1 MVAEVHAAGQVVS
14 GGEPPAFEFVVVG
27 GGGEVGKGFGPAV
40 IGNAEGPFDVFEQ
53 ATVHGGV
60 EGSRG
65 DGWETVEGGGGVGGP
80 AAESPGPGFV
90 RVRHG

>member
-1 MVAEVHAAGQVVS
+1 M
-14 GGEPPAFEFVVVG
+14 
-27 GGGEVGKGFGPAV
+27 
-40 IGNAEGPFDVFEQ
+40 FEQ

-65 DGWETVEGGGGVGGP
+65 DGWEAVEGDGRVGGP
-80 AAESPGPGFV
+80 AAEGPGPGFV

>member
-53 ATVHGGV
+53 AAVHGGV

-65 DGWETVEGGGGVGGP
+65 DGWETIEGGGRVGGP

-90 RVRHG
+90 CVCHG

>member
-1 MVAEVHAAGQVVS
+1 M
-14 GGEPPAFEFVVVG
+14 
-27 GGGEVGKGFGPAV
+27 
-40 IGNAEGPFDVFEQ
+40 FEQ

>member
-14 GGEPPAFEFVVVG
+14 GGEPPAFKFVVVG
-27 GGGEVGKGFGPAV
+27 GGGEVGEGFGPAV

-53 ATVHGGV
+53 AAVHGGV

-80 AAESPGPGFV
+80 AAEGPGPGFV

>member
-1 MVAEVHAAGQVVS
+1 MVAEVHAAGQIVS
-14 GGEPPAFEFVVVG
+14 GREPPAFEFVVVG
-27 GGGEVGKGFGPAV
+27 GGGEVGEGFGPAV

-53 ATVHGGV
+53 ATMHGGV

-65 DGWETVEGGGGVGGP
+65 DGWEAIKGGGRIGGP
-80 AAESPGPGFV
+80 TAEGPSPGFV

>member
-40 IGNAEGPFDVFEQ
+40 IGNA
-53 ATVHGGV
+53 
-60 EGSRG
+60 
-65 DGWETVEGGGGVGGP
+65 
-80 AAESPGPGFV
+80 
-90 RVRHG
+90 